1 MMRDYE
7 VFVSEIEID
16 WAEKDFKGK
25 KVAYRMDSGWDVG
38 VFKKHYK
45 GKTAS
50 YKGTSQLY
58 FNSFKRNYYAML
70 RIYEYGATK
79 RWLFVQKKS
88 T

>member
-1 MMRDYE
+1 
-7 VFVSEIEID
+7 VTEIEVD

-25 KVAYRMDSGWDVG
+25 KVAYRMDSGWDI
-38 VFKKHYK
+38 KEHYK

-58 FNSFKRNYYAML
+58 FNSFKKNCYAML